1 MSLFV
6 DEIVGRIVEA
16 CGLGEAQVR
25 RSLSVPPRE
34 DMGDFAFPCFALAK
48 QLRENPAK
56 VASDL
61 EKKITSAQGKKVESG
76 GSIER
81 VEAVG
86 PYLNFTLERSRFIAR
101 TLKEVVEQGEQYGS
115 REQGKDR
122 NLVID
127 FSSPNLAKQFSI
139 AHLRSTA
146 IGHAIYKI
154 HAFLGWNCVGINHLG
169 DWGGN
174 FGQLLAAYRRWSDPE
189 KVKAN
194 PLPEFLAM
202 YTRFNEELEK
212 NPDLQEEA
220 RQCVRELE
228 AGDPEVQGLWRFFVE
243 EGLREAER
251 IYEILG
257 VHFDSTQGE
266 SVFAERLD
274 QVIDQFEAAGLAE
287 ESDGALIVDLEDW
300 DMPPCMLRTRRA
312 TSTYH
317 SRDLAALFYRQEQY
331 RFDKMVYVTDV
342 RQNLHFRQL
351 FKAVELLG
359 KEWVDRCEHAP
370 FGMMSFRGEQMS
382 TRKGNMVFLE
392 DVLNKAVE
400 LVGKTIEEKNPDL
413 SARTQVAQQ
422 VGIGAVIFA
431 DLDSRRTRNVIF
443 DWKDVLNFDGESGPY
458 LQYTH
463 ARFCSILRKYG
474 KPPNPTTDLEGLG
487 EEAEM
492 RVARKLAQ
500 FPDCLDLA
508 CGENEPSLVSTYL
521 LELATS
527 ANKFYN
533 ELPVLSGE
541 DAALVEARV
550 VLVGCVRQVLRTG
563 LSLLGMEA
571 PEEM

>member
-1 MSLFV
+1 MFI
-6 DEIVGRIVEA
+6 DEIVGKIVEVS
-16 CGLGEAQVR
+16 GMGEGQVR
-25 RSLSVPPRE
+25 RLLSVPPRE
-34 DMGDFAFPCFALAK
+34 DMGDYAFPCFALAS
-48 QLRENPAK
+48 QLRRNPAK
-56 VASDL
+56 IAADL
-61 EKKITSAQGKKVESG
+61 AGKVEVEG
-76 GSIER
+76 RIER

-86 PYLNFTLERSRFIAR
+86 PYLNFTLERSRFIAH
-101 TLKEVVEQGEQYGS
+101 TLKEVIEQGERYGS
-115 REQGKDR
+115 RNQGEGKT
-122 NLVID
+122 LVID

-174 FGQLLAAYRRWSDPE
+174 FGQLLAAYRKWADPE

-194 PLPEFLAM
+194 PLPEFLAL

-212 NPDLQEEA
+212 NPNLQEEA

-228 AGDPEVQGLWRFFVE
+228 AGGAEVQALRCFFVE
-243 EGLREAER
+243 ESLREAER

-257 VHFDSTQGE
+257 VHFDATQGE

-274 QVIDQFEAAGLAE
+274 EVVDQFEAAGLAR
-287 ESDGALIVDLEDW
+287 ESEGALIVDLDDW
-300 DMPPCMLRTRRA
+300 DMPPCMLRTSRG

-317 SRDLAALFYRQEQY
+317 SRDLAALFYRQEHY
-331 RFDKMVYVTDV
+331 GFDKMVYVTDV

-392 DVLNKAVE
+392 DVLNRAVE
-400 LVGKTIEEKNPDL
+400 LVGKTIEEKNPNL
-413 SARTQVAQQ
+413 GERAHVAQQ
-422 VGIGAVIFA
+422 VGIGALVFA
-431 DLDSRRTRNVIF
+431 DLDSRRTRNVVF
-443 DWKDVLNFDGESGPY
+443 DWKEVLNFEGETGPY

-474 KPPNPTTDLEGLG
+474 KPLNPMANLGVLG

-508 CGENEPSLVSTYL
+508 CEENEPSLVSTYL
-521 LELATS
+521 LELAAIS
-527 ANKFYN
+527 NKFYN

-541 DAALVEARV
+541 DAVQVEARV
-550 VLVGCVRQVLRTG
+550 VLVECVRQVLRTG
-563 LSLLGMEA
+563 LSLLGMQA
-571 PEEM
+571 PVEM